1 MIIKDTYIHL
11 DSSGEGISLLV
22 KGKKEDLSFIIYK
35 AMEKNHTFHH
45 IVLAAVEVLELEKP
59 CESEENHTQK
69 N

>member
-11 DSSGEGISLLV
+11 DAFGEDATLNI
-22 KGKKEDLSFIIYK
+22 KGKPEFLSFMLYE
-35 AMEKNHTFHH
+35 AMKKNHTFHH